1 MTRRR
6 LSCALILDPADRLM
20 PTASP
25 LAARRSPLAAR
36 RSPLAARPR
45 SPRRADARRREADHA
60 LERWKIFRSW
70 AQLLP
75 RIDIPAGR

>member
-6 LSCALILDPADRLM
+6 LSCALILDPADGLM

-25 LAARRSPLAAR
+25 LAARRSPLAPTHGAVKQIMP
-36 RSPLAARPR
+36 SN
-45 SPRRADARRREADHA
+45 D
-60 LERWKIFRSW
+60 WKIFRSW